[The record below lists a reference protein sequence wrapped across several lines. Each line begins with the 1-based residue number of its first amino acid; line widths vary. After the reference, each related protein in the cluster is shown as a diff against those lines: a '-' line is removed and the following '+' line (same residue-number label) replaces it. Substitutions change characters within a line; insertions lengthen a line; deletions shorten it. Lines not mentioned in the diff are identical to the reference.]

1 MSARTVSMDVFKWVV
16 SGLLGA
22 LLVGAGWFFDGIQG
36 ELRDVRKEV
45 TGMRVEA
52 AVTNAKLQDL
62 IAAFRRREQP

>member
-1 MSARTVSMDVFKWVV
+1 MSTRTVSMDVFKWVV

-22 LLVGAGWFFDGIQG
+22 LLVGAGWFLDGIHA